1 MFIILC
7 GVSVDLLLNELV
19 AATNSMIMKII
30 NIATTNNNSSSNNKH
45 NNNNKK

>member
-30 NIATTNNNSSSNNKH
+30 NIATNNNSSSNNKH